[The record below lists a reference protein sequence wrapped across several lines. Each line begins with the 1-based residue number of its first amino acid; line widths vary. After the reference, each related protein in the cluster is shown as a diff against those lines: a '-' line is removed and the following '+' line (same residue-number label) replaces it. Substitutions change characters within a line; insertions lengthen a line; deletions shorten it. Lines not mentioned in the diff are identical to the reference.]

1 MFERPLERFMRPIT
15 PLAAARVSFV
25 ALLLLL
31 VLVVLSRAPSDAPPP
46 INAAE
51 SAANEQLTDPTA
63 GVDRDSARQALD
75 GTVAR
80 TLPETS
86 ELPLA
91 TGCFRSG
98 SSRDEVRA
106 VMGAP
111 DTVVFGAWEYGRS
124 SVTFGYGVVLDYS
137 NQGGNLRLC

>member
-15 PLAAARVSFV
+15 RLTAARLSFV

-31 VLVVLSRAPSDAPPP
+31 VLVVLSRAPSDAPRP

-75 GTVAR
+75 GD
-80 TLPETS
+80 
-86 ELPLA
+86 
-91 TGCFRSG
+91 G
-98 SSRDEVRA
+98 
-106 VMGAP
+106 GA
-111 DTVVFGAWEYGRS
+111 DSAG
-124 SVTFGYGVVLDYS
+124 D
-137 NQGGNLRLC
+137 Q